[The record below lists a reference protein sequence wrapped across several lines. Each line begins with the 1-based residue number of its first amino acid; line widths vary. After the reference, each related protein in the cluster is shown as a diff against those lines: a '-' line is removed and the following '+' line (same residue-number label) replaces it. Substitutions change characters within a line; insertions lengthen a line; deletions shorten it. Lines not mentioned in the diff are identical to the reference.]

1 MTRPSDRL
9 DEFLENWHASQYDQ
23 QIRAGSRLV
32 PLPQK
37 GQPAPRS
44 RPQDDQPGQDD
55 ELHALL
61 ETARHIEALPTLR
74 PGAAFSQRLG
84 RRLQARAA
92 AMRAAGRSS
101 QSTRTEDQPRR
112 GFGLSGWMS
121 VHPGLAAVVLALAVL
136 GVLGIVGV
144 AGAQA
149 SDPGNPLYQ
158 VKRFEQ
164 SIQLSLASP
173 AEKVRLH
180 IGYARSDLQALSG
193 YAQQSDD
200 ANYERVLG
208 YLNQETDQAT
218 SDLKNVPSGTEYT
231 QLAQQ
236 LDQLKSDEQQTLRGL
251 LQQLDITERLV
262 TTNALSASG
271 ASGPVIS
278 KVVLTVSDGNKATV
292 VISGSGFEPGAQL
305 LVDGRVMPADV
316 TVQPQEFTAVL
327 SLPAGARPAQLG
339 IANPDGTAV
348 QSAVIQPTTGTPTTQ
363 PSGEPTRKPDGST
376 TPTPPGDGD
385 HGTPTPGPEATHTP
399 GPHP

>member
-9 DEFLENWHASQYDQ
+9 DELLENWHASQYDQ

-32 PLPQK
+32 PLPLE
-37 GQPAPRS
+37 GQPIPRN
-44 RPQDDQPGQDD
+44 RPQDDQPRQDD
-55 ELHALL
+55 ELNALL
-61 ETARHIEALPTLR
+61 ETAQRVEALPTLR
-74 PGAAFSQRLG
+74 PKAEFSQRLG
-84 RRLQARAA
+84 RQLQMRAT

-101 QSTRTEDQPRR
+101 QSTRTKDQPRR
-112 GFGLSGWMS
+112 GFGLSGWMR
-121 VHPGLAAVVLALAVL
+121 VHPGLAAVVLALAIL
-136 GVLGIVGV
+136 GVLGVVGV

-173 AEKVRLH
+173 ADKVRLH

-193 YAQQSDD
+193 YAQQNDD
-200 ANYERVLG
+200 ANYEQVLG

-218 SDLKNVPSGTEYT
+218 GDLKNVPSGAEYT

-251 LQQLDITERLV
+251 LKQLDITGRLV

-271 ASGPVIS
+271 ASVPVIS
-278 KVVLTVSDGNKATV
+278 KVVLTVGDGNRATV

-316 TVQPQEFTAVL
+316 TVQPQEFTAVF

-348 QSAVIQPTTGTPTTQ
+348 QSAVTQPTTGTPTTQ
-363 PSGEPTRKPDGST
+363 PSGEPTKKPEGST